1 LVQLDLKAW
10 RDRKVLWGHRDLRV
24 RLVLQ
29 GQKGKLDCRGQQGRK
44 E

>member
-1 LVQLDLKAW
+1 MVLLDLRAF
-10 RDRKVLWGHRDLRV
+10 RDRKVLWGHRGLRV

-29 GQKGKLDCRGQQGRK
+29 ARKGKLDCQGPPGRK

>member
-1 LVQLDLKAW
+1 MVLLALRAW
-10 RDRKVLWGHRDLRV
+10 RDPKVLWGHRDRRV

-29 GQKGKLDCRGQQGRK
+29 GQKGKLDCRGRQGRK

>member
-1 LVQLDLKAW
+1 MVLPDLRAW
-10 RDRKVLWGHRDLRV
+10 RDRKVLWGHRAPRV

-29 GQKGKLDCRGQQGRK
+29 AQKGKLDCRGRRGRK

>member
-1 LVQLDLKAW
+1 MVLLALRAW
-10 RDRKVLWGHRDLRV
+10 RDPKVLWGHRAPRV

-29 GQKGKLDCRGQQGRK
+29 GQKGKLDCRGRQGRR

>member
-1 LVQLDLKAW
+1 MVLLDLKAW
-10 RDRKVLWGHRDLRV
+10 LDRKVLWGHRGLRV

-29 GQKGKLDCRGQQGRK
+29 ARKGKLDCRGRQGRK

>member
-1 LVQLDLKAW
+1 MVLLYLRAF
-10 RDRKVLWGHRDLRV
+10 RDRRVLWGHRDLRV

-29 GQKGKLDCRGQQGRK
+29 GQKGKLDCRGRQGHK

>member
-1 LVQLDLKAW
+1 MVLLDLRAW

-24 RLVLQ
+24 RLVLR
-29 GQKGKLDCRGQQGRK
+29 GQKGKLDCRGRQGRK

>member
-1 LVQLDLKAW
+1 LVLLDLRAW

-29 GQKGKLDCRGQQGRK
+29 G
-44 E
+44 